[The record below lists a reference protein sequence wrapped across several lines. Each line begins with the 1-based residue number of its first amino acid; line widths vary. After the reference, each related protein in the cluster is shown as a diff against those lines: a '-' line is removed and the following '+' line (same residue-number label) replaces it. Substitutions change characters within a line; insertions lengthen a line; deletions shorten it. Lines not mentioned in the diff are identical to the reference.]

1 MKYLEQL
8 LTYKNKSDL
17 NEFLDDNLL
26 NKELYM
32 AYIANKDNC
41 YHWKN
46 SALDT
51 FNEVYLQC
59 TRAFNDPHPED
70 QIYERYLNDSRDT
83 LGTRYASD
91 MIFSMVNA
99 IFTIMEN
106 KPNNIV
112 FFLAELQARFKDDRF
127 FFHQYAKFAEDFITK
142 NGSLSLTFP
151 YQPVDPELLEIFD
164 FPDWEMVTHN
174 YDEYYIRKFVDRYS
188 AIKDKLKLID
198 LIEKAYNSVKEAPEL
213 VELPF

>member
-1 MKYLEQL
+1 MIFIEQL
-8 LTYKNKSDL
+8 LTYSGKTDL
-17 NEFLDDNLL
+17 NEFLDDNLV

-41 YHWKN
+41 YHWKH
-46 SALDT
+46 SALVT

-70 QIYERYLNDSRDT
+70 QMYDRYLNDSKDT

-99 IFTIMEN
+99 IFMIMDN

-112 FFLAELQARFKDDRF
+112 FFQAELQARFKNENC
-127 FFHQYAKFAEDFITK
+127 FFHQYAKFAEDFIAK
-142 NGSLSLTFP
+142 HGLLPLSFP
-151 YQPVDPELLEIFD
+151 YKPIAPEGLEFFD
-164 FPDWEMVTHN
+164 FTDWESATRN
-174 YDEYYIRKFVDRYS
+174 YDEYYIRMFVDRYTS
-188 AIKDKLKLID
+188 TEDKLKLID
-198 LIEKAYNSVKEAPEL
+198 LIERAYNSVVEAPMPA
-213 VELPF
+213 ELPF